1 VNILPP
7 DQAAALAHVRDL
19 LADAHEHLES
29 LLPHLPTRVARRL
42 RPACRKVDS
51 LLGTELDSYTL
62 DDALRALAASP
73 NPAPLV
79 PVTSAG

>member
-1 VNILPP
+1 MTALPP
-7 DQAAALAHVRDL
+7 DPAAALAHVRDL

-29 LLPHLPTRVARRL
+29 LLPHLPARVARRL

-62 DDALRALAASP
+62 DDALRELAATP
-73 NPAPLV
+73 NPANLV
-79 PVTSAG
+79 SLSATG